1 MVTLTLRT
9 IESGFHMGGYEVSV
23 NDQVIGWIKRHPIK
37 KTKWAFE
44 FDYNEHKSRNFTGT
58 SFKDAKQH
66 MMDLAETFM

>member
-44 FDYNEHKSRNFTGT
+44 FDYNECTLRNFKGT
-58 SFKDAKQH
+58 SFKDAKQQ
-66 MMDLAETFM
+66 MTDLADIFM